1 MAASCSDSHSG
12 CTIGR
17 RRSSDKTTSTVFA
30 AHLRYH
36 LPTRPTKESDSRA
49 AKFGSDESCELDA
62 FTPDQLRELVH
73 MDAHTLAKLEER
85 EERNR
90 KKLRGLIAQKN

>member
-1 MAASCSDSHSG
+1 
-12 CTIGR
+12 
-17 RRSSDKTTSTVFA
+17 
-30 AHLRYH
+30 
-36 LPTRPTKESDSRA
+36 
-49 AKFGSDESCELDA
+49 
-62 FTPDQLRELVH
+62 